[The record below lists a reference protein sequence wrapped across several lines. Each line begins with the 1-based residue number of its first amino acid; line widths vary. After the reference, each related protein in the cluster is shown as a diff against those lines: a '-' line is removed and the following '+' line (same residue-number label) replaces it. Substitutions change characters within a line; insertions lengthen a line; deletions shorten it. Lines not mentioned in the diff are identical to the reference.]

1 MSNKK
6 KSATSIA
13 ILAFMFFIFGFVS
26 WINSILI
33 PFFKIACEL
42 TTSQAYLVTVAFYIA
57 YLVMSPFAGLLLKK
71 TGFKRGI
78 MYGFFFLAAG
88 ALIFVPAAMTRI
100 YGIFL
105 VGLFTMGTGLAILQ
119 TAANPLV
126 TIIGPI
132 ERAAQRMSIMGVC
145 NKFAGIVSPL
155 IFAAIILKASDK
167 ELLNAIPTMS
177 EAAKAIALDGLTS
190 RIVWPYGCLGVL
202 LVVVGLFIRYSSIPE
217 INPEEE
223 SSETNVAN
231 TGKKYLIQFP
241 YLILGAVALFVHVGT
256 QVIAIDTI
264 IGYATDSMGMDLL
277 SAKIFPSVTLTATIV
292 GYLAG
297 IILIPRFISQTNA
310 FRICTVTG
318 LILSFCILFVPGQV
332 GFKGYEIGVSI
343 WFLALL
349 GLPNSL
355 IYAGIWP
362 LAIRGLGKFTK
373 TGSSLLVMCLF
384 GNGVFPWI
392 YGHIAEKVGFREAYW
407 VLVPCFLYL
416 VFYAAYGHKITSW
429 SKSNK
434 ELSQ

>member
-1 MSNKK
+1 MSSKQN
-6 KSATSIA
+6 SALSIA
-13 ILAFMFFIFGFVS
+13 ILAFMYFIFGFVS
-26 WINSILI
+26 WVNSILI

-57 YLVMSPFAGLLLKK
+57 YLVISPLAGLLLKK

-78 MYGFFFLAAG
+78 MYGFFFLAGG
-88 ALIFVPAAMTRI
+88 ALIFVPAAMSRI

-105 VGLFTMGTGLAILQ
+105 AGLFTMGAGLAILQ

-155 IFAAIILKASDK
+155 IFAAIILKVSDR
-167 ELLNAIPTMS
+167 ELLNAIPTMDLA
-177 EAAKAIALDGLTS
+177 EKAFALDELTG
-190 RIVWPYGCLGVL
+190 RIIRPYACLSVL
-202 LVVVGLFIRYSSIPE
+202 LVAAGLFIRYSSIPE
-217 INPEEE
+217 INPEKEN
-223 SSETNVAN
+223 SETDAE
-231 TGKKYLIQFP
+231 TDGKKSLFRFP
-241 YLILGAVALFVHVGT
+241 YLILGAVALFLHVGT

-264 IGYATDSMGMDLL
+264 IGYATDAMRMDLL
-277 SAKIFPSVTLTATIV
+277 SARIFPSVTLTATIV

-297 IILIPRFISQTNA
+297 IVLIPRVISQTA
-310 FRICTVTG
+310 ALRICTVTG
-318 LILSFCILFVPGQV
+318 LVLSLCILFVPGHV
-332 GFKGYEIGVSI
+332 WFKGYETGLSI

-362 LAIRGLGKFTK
+362 LAIRSLGRFTK

-392 YGHIAEKVGFREAYW
+392 YGYCAENTGFREAYW
-407 VLVPCFLYL
+407 ILTPCFLYM
-416 VFYAAYGHKITSW
+416 VFYAVYGHKITSW
-429 SKSNK
+429 RKLPQK
-434 ELSQ
+434 I

>member
-1 MSNKK
+1 MY
-6 KSATSIA
+6 
-13 ILAFMFFIFGFVS
+13 FIFGFVS

-57 YLVMSPFAGLLLKK
+57 YLVMSPFAGILLKR

-78 MYGFFFLAAG
+78 MYGFFFLAGG
-88 ALIFVPAAMTRI
+88 ALIFIPAAMTRI

-132 ERAAQRMSIMGVC
+132 DRAVQRMSIMGVC

-155 IFAAIILKASDK
+155 VFAAIILKASDR
-167 ELLNAIPTMS
+167 ELLDAIPTMS
-177 EAAKAIALDGLTS
+177 EAAKAIALNELTG
-190 RIVWPYGCLGVL
+190 RIAVPYGCLGVL
-202 LVVVGLFIRYSSIPE
+202 LVAVGLFIRYSSLPE
-217 INPEEE
+217 VTPEEN
-223 SSETNVAN
+223 SETAASVS
-231 TGKKYLIQFP
+231 GKKYLFQFP
-241 YLILGAVALFVHVGT
+241 YLILGAVALFLHVGT

-277 SAKIFPSVTLTATIV
+277 SARIFPSVTLSATIA

-297 IILIPRFISQTNA
+297 IVLIPRFISQTNA
-310 FRICTVTG
+310 LRICTVTG
-318 LILSFCILFVPGQV
+318 LALSLCILFIPGHV
-332 GFKGYEIGVSI
+332 WFKGYETGVSI

-362 LAIRGLGKFTK
+362 LAIRSLGKFTK

-392 YGHIAEKVGFREAYW
+392 YGHCAESAGFREAYGI
-407 VLVPCFLYL
+407 LVPCFLYL
-416 VFYAAYGHKITSW
+416 VFYAFYGHRITSW
-429 SKSNK
+429 GKPYK
-434 ELSQ
+434 RLKTE